1 MIGTIWTA
9 KVTDPP
15 TIRERRDMSGGDL
28 LRAYDY
34 ECMFVV
40 GGANARGEVVTEE
53 TCARR
58 NVLRNEIERR
68 LNMIDTVVGLMTMPR
83 AEGGAMSAIHSD
95 LAEYTRL
102 SIRLDRDVEKYAASE
117 SSDVERWKQLR
128 ESINA
133 RLLAEDEVAVKRED
147 AEDYE
152 SRIADELRDMN
163 PYSWEGYVRPLR
175 ERHKRICAALA
186 ADGTA
191 TGAGGEG

>member
-1 MIGTIWTA
+1 MTPA
-9 KVTDPP
+9 APP
-15 TIRERRDMSGGDL
+15 PIPRRPTMTELHPDVVAYRKIVRRECDEGWRQEPR
-28 LRAYDY
+28 
-34 ECMFVV
+34 
-40 GGANARGEVVTEE
+40 NEE
-53 TCARR
+53 TLTEFAR
-58 NVLRNEIERR
+58 LEQ
-68 LNMIDTVVGLMTMPR
+68 
-83 AEGGAMSAIHSD
+83 
-95 LAEYTRL
+95 
-102 SIRLDRDVEKYAASE
+102 SIS
-117 SSDVERWKQLR
+117 
-128 ESINA
+128 A